1 VERKTGLRKHFG
13 DSGYDGRGKL
23 TAFRSPFSL
32 VGAHSAQSG
41 HPPRCRSVA
50 KMGAHQLA
58 IQIQVAKSS
67 KSQPYLALS
76 HSAIHFGR
84 EPSALL
90 TLFSVPLH
98 LKPQTVFTSLHRTGA
113 LRTARLLAS
122 CASPH
127 IQGV

>member
-1 VERKTGLRKHFG
+1 
-13 DSGYDGRGKL
+13 
-23 TAFRSPFSL
+23 
-32 VGAHSAQSG
+32 
-41 HPPRCRSVA
+41 
-50 KMGAHQLA
+50 MGAHQLA

-76 HSAIHFGR
+76 HSAIHLGR

-98 LKPQTVFTSLHRTGA
+98 LTPQTVFTSLHRTGA

-122 CASPH
+122 CASPRLPVVPRKAPKPS
-127 IQGV
+127 IKGMAATIRASYVRFR